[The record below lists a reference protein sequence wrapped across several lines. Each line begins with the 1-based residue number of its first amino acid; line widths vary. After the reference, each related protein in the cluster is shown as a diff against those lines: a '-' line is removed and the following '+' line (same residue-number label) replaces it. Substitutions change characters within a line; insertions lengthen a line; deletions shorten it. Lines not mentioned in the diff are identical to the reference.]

1 MGTLF
6 KIRYG
11 IRAAWSYGAS
21 ALLAPQNCL
30 SCGDFCTYLPLCA
43 RCRSELESGIVLKER
58 RCAFCGRI
66 LISEK
71 ESCLEC
77 RETKLFTFCD
87 GAFPL
92 YPYVLWKKELLFKW
106 KMAGSR
112 SLSPFFARVL
122 FRVLQRYYEGF
133 TVVPVPPRP
142 GKIKKTGWDQIADL
156 CRYLRGLYGIRVC
169 RALVRLGTQQQK
181 KLSRS
186 ERLSRL
192 GKQYALKSAFKKA
205 ACAQKLPHQVVLLDD
220 IMTTGVTLETCAALL
235 KEAGVQK
242 VYALTLFAC

>member
-1 MGTLF
+1 MPAVCPHFLRR
-6 KIRYG
+6 KSAC
-11 IRAAWSYGAS
+11 RAAIFVPICRYARAAEAS
-21 ALLAPQNCL
+21 LKAAL
-30 SCGDFCTYLPLCA
+30 
-43 RCRSELESGIVLKER
+43 CRKKDAALFAA
-58 RCAFCGRI
+58 AF
-66 LISEK
+66 
-71 ESCLEC
+71 
-77 RETKLFTFCD
+77 
-87 GAFPL
+87 L
-92 YPYVLWKKELLFKW
+92 YPKKKAVLNAARQNFLPFATAHFPCIRICCGKRNCFS
-106 KMAGSR
+106 AGR
-112 SLSPFFARVL
+112 WPAAVRFFARVL

-235 KEAGVQK
+235 KEVGVQK